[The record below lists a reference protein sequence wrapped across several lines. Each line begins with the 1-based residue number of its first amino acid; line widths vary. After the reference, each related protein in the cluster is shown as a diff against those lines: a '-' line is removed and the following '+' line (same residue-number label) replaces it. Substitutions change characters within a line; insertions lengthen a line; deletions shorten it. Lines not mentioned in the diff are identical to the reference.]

1 MFYLAIFFL
10 CGFPDGALMKGQKS
24 KGKYSTPLLDIQ
36 SRQLVMEANQTL
48 TLQCK
53 GRWELVWSFPR
64 SVMWDQQSVSMK
76 ERRCGKQQ
84 RLYCSSLTVS
94 PALAEHTGSY
104 RCRYQHKQSKQAM
117 LYVYI
122 AGSHG
127 PFVEQQSDIPDVVY
141 LKDEQA
147 LVIPCRVTAPNTK
160 VALVKFPG
168 QVLLPDQKN
177 IIWNSRRGFII
188 PKPTYHFIGLF
199 SCEATINGNLYSSK
213 YLTYRPVNKILDVYL
228 NITESLAALR
238 GHSFALNCTVTAA
251 WNSRVSISWKYP
263 GQKTNQSA
271 FIMRRILPSS
281 SSRVF
286 YSVLSIPQ
294 LRRSDSGLYV
304 CRVRSGPSQ
313 RETNTSLVV
322 YDRPFISLKQ
332 RKGAMLEAAAGQ
344 KAFRLSAKLRAF
356 PKPQVMWMK
365 DGAPATERCSRYHMD
380 GHSIVI
386 HDVSPEDAGVYTML
400 AAIPQYR
407 LYRNLTLALA
417 VRMRPQI
424 EEKAMSPRDVG
435 LVQLGASKTLLCTS
449 QGSPAP
455 SIHWLWHRCPKKGQ
469 CKADVFTQRDTVTVS
484 TSPRDTEND
493 IQSINQR
500 WEVIEGKNKTVSV
513 LTVAHAHVSGIFR
526 CVASNHMG
534 SDWRDV
540 PLYVTDT
547 PGGFSIHQEG
557 EPREGMDL
565 HLLCRASKHLYT
577 SLSWHLA
584 MPPSDTPTLSSPDT
598 PATPPPDTS
607 TTPLPGYLAQSLA
620 DTQAPPPPDNP
631 AQPIPKGSV
640 SLQHGVFSN
649 TLRLTLRNLTVWD
662 SNTYSCH
669 VHHRLTGKEFRLD
682 ASVEVVTLQAP
693 VLLYN
698 LTDGTVNVS
707 SSITLTCAVWGVPRP
722 VVTWEKNHRRLH
734 LGSGVLLTPEA
745 GTLHIERITVEDEGL
760 YTCSATNEK
769 GSVESSAYLWVND
782 SAEVSPVDITTL
794 TCTSVVATLFWLILT
809 LFIRKL
815 RKQNSMPVKA
825 NYLSIILDPAEGA
838 LNVQGHRLPYDP
850 GKWEFPRDRL
860 KLEKPLGRGAFG
872 KVMQASAFGINN
884 SSSCKTVAVKML
896 KEGATPSEHKALM
909 TELKIL
915 IHIGQHLNVVNL
927 LGACTKPGGP
937 LLVVVEYCKYG
948 NLSTYLK
955 SKRDVFL
962 LKRDF
967 AGDTGAMRH
976 LISVSN
982 SYSSTCSSAEED
994 QDQAEEEDGSAF
1006 SSSGTLFLEDLISY
1020 SFQVARGMEFLAS
1033 RKCIHRDLAARNILL
1048 SDNNVVKI
1056 CDFGL
1061 ARDIY
1066 RDPNYVRQ
1074 GDARLPLKWMSPESI
1089 FDKVFTTQSD
1099 VWSFGVLLWEIF
1111 SLGASPYPG
1120 LPIDEDFCQRL
1131 KEGTRMR
1138 APEYSTPAIY
1148 GTMLACWDSNPAA
1161 RPTFT
1166 ALVGTLGEQLQQRVQ
1181 QDGKDYVPLD
1191 TVLPSGADV
1200 HLNTHSPGSLGY
1212 INTRTVS
1219 GLSTFEE
1226 LPSLDPPGSEDYQTD
1241 SGMVLP
1247 SEELQTVK
1255 WSTNR
1260 NPLMS
1265 RFFSRCK
1272 NQGILP
1278 SAALHPRLHSE
1289 TVGKMTVPG
1298 DLPPPDYSGA
1308 LLQPCL

>member
-1 MFYLAIFFL
+1 MWFCVLFIFS
-10 CGFPDGALMKGQKS
+10 CCVVKS

-48 TLQCK
+48 TLHSCVCR

-584 MPPSDTPTLSSPDT
+584 
-598 PATPPPDTS
+598 
-607 TTPLPGYLAQSLA
+607 
-620 DTQAPPPPDNP
+620 
-631 AQPIPKGSV
+631 IV

-962 LKRDF
+962 LKRV
-967 AGDTGAMRH
+967 GASMRH

-1191 TVLPSGADV
+1191 TVLPSGADHAV
-1200 HLNTHSPGSLGY
+1200 ILKG
-1212 INTRTVS
+1212 R
-1219 GLSTFEE
+1219 
-1226 LPSLDPPGSEDYQTD
+1226 D
-1241 SGMVLP
+1241 SCQYCTNLCGMIII
-1247 SEELQTVK
+1247 EELQTVK

-1265 RFFSRCK
+1265 RYVWK
-1272 NQGILP
+1272 
-1278 SAALHPRLHSE
+1278 
-1289 TVGKMTVPG
+1289 
-1298 DLPPPDYSGA
+1298 PP
-1308 LLQPCL
+1308 